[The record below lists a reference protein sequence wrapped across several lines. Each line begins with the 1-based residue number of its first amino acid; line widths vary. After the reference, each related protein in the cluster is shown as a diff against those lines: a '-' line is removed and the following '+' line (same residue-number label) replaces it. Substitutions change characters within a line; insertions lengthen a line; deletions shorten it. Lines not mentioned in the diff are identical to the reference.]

1 VLLQIDNSFGVI
13 VDFLLILHQGAS
25 DGSHDSLPYTGHDRK
40 VGRDCVTTAH
50 CCLEVLDDVSLLGEG

>member
-13 VDFLLILHQGAS
+13 VDFHQGAS
-25 DGSHDSLPYTGHDRK
+25 EGSHDSLPYTGHDRK